1 MPLHWA
7 AGNGHPDA
15 VSALIRAG
23 AKANVADKDG
33 WTPLHRFK
41 KWPSYFC
48 IFFCI
53 KLICRCC
60 QEKPPKVTKKKA
72 KTEGQKME
80 QNLEEQE
87 PGRRS
92 LFKFI

>member
-7 AGNGHPDA
+7 AGNGHPEA
-15 VSALIRAG
+15 VSALLRGG

-33 WTPLHRFK
+33 WTPLHRLK
-41 KWPSYFC
+41 KNDQVIFA

-72 KTEGQKME
+72 KAEGQKSE
-80 QNLEEQE
+80 QDLEEHE
-87 PGRRS
+87 PGRVDHS
-92 LFKFI
+92 